1 MITIHVVG
9 CFFLS
14 PVHYVKMN
22 FGIFPIPDVKIDA
35 NRLISAEIVL

>member
-9 CFFLS
+9 CFCMS
-14 PVHYVKMN
+14 SIHYVKMK